1 MCERNGLCHGW
12 TEWRELNRQYI
23 GKKRLVVISDYQA
36 GWSVPFSPLSLKE
49 LLAQWA
55 SGARGSPCS
64 AERPF
69 HDLVVEGGYIERL
82 PLACLKMGIVDIAEV
97 WTHWR
102 GACPPPEDLSTNP
115 FLVRRSFAMNG
126 PEAPFASN
134 DMLAHILTF
143 GAPDILC
150 VWGLGVSEDILIA
163 CKSSYKIYNSID
175 APTWR
180 VPPSISQHFDL
191 VLTGALWQSQEVNRR
206 HPEMKTAVLPIGPEF
221 ASESMFYPL
230 DGPRR
235 YDVIYVAA
243 AQAYKRHDIL
253 FDALAKLPHGMRAL
267 CVCGYGELG
276 NILRAQVQ
284 TLGIDVDFVGPPG
297 VPYAEVNS
305 LMNQAKIGVVC
316 GINDGAPAI
325 LTEYMLAGLPV
336 LANSALVCGLQY
348 ITPRTGETAAADD
361 FHHAILSMLENLSNY
376 SPRQVVLENWT
387 WPHSVRKLCEIMD
400 SRAGQK

>member
-1 MCERNGLCHGW
+1 M
-12 TEWRELNRQYI
+12 TEWRELNREYLT
-23 GKKRLVVISDYQA
+23 KKRLVVISDYQA
-36 GWSVPFSPLSLKE
+36 GWYEPSSPLSIEE
-49 LLAQWA
+49 LRGQWA
-55 SGARGSPCS
+55 SGARGSPS
-64 AERPF
+64 TAEQSIQDVMVR
-69 HDLVVEGGYIERL
+69 GGYIDRL
-82 PLACLKMGIVDIAEV
+82 PLACLKTGIVDIVEI

-102 GACPPPEDLSTNP
+102 GAHPPPEDLTNP
-115 FLVRRSFAMNG
+115 FLVHRSFAMNG

-134 DMLAHILTF
+134 DMLAHIITF

-150 VWGLGVSEDILIA
+150 VWGLGVSEDILVA
-163 CKSSYKIYNSID
+163 CKSSYRIYNSID

-180 VPPSISQHFDL
+180 VPRSISQHFDL
-191 VLTGALWQSQEVNRR
+191 VLTGALWQSQEVKRR

-221 ASESMFYPL
+221 ASDSTFYPL

-253 FDALAKLPHGMRAL
+253 FDALAKLPSGVRAL

-276 NILRAQVQ
+276 DILRAQVQ
-284 TLGIDVDFVGPPG
+284 ALGIAVDFVGPPG
-297 VPYAEVNS
+297 VRYADVNR
-305 LMNQAKIGVVC
+305 LMSQAKIGVVC

-348 ITPRTGETAAADD
+348 ITPRTGATAAADD
-361 FHHAILSMLENLSNY
+361 FDHGILSMLENLSNY
-376 SPRQVVLENWT
+376 SPRQAVLDNWT